1 MQYLCLRDCYT
12 GDRFYYGGETYEL
25 SDDIVKSE
33 KNFKLV
39 GQPEPPP
46 EPLETIT
53 EAIEGEF
60 VCPDCGRPCSSA
72 FGLRSHRRVHKK
84 K

>member
-1 MQYLCLRDCYT
+1 MGLYKALRDCYV
-12 GDRFYYGGETYEL
+12 GDRYHYGGETYEL
-25 SDDIVKSE
+25 PEDFPISP
-33 KNFKLV
+33 KNFRPLV
-39 GQPEPPP
+39 EPIP
-46 EPLETIT
+46 EPLGTIT
-53 EAIEGEF
+53 GAIEGEF